1 MLTALYVFLVVV
13 GYALLILVPFRL
25 LFQKTYDRFF
35 SKKSDML
42 TQFLV
47 SAIFMLIFVSAWI
60 TDLIGIH
67 AIFGAFLMGL
77 AIPRSD
83 GLPIHMTEKIEDVV
97 NIVFLPLVSGV
108 KPGQPSAL
116 CLPIGFGSFAVAHE
130 KAKSLFRHVIVPI
143 AVDRHTAK
151 TTTPDNKQ
159 KHTEVLVLIGFS
171 L

>member
-13 GYALLILVPFRL
+13 GYALIILIPFRL
-25 LFQKTYDRFF
+25 LFQKAYDRFF

-47 SAIFMLIFVSAWI
+47 SAIFMLIFISAWI

-83 GLPIHMTEKIEDVV
+83 GLPIHLTEKIEDVV
-97 NIVFLPLVSGV
+97 NIVFLPLVSFRDG
-108 KPGQPSAL
+108 K
-116 CLPIGFGSFAVAHE
+116 
-130 KAKSLFRHVIVPI
+130 KSVEILKRRGWDVTGCISTISH
-143 AVDRHTAK
+143 
-151 TTTPDNKQ
+151 
-159 KHTEVLVLIGFS
+159 
-171 L
+171 